1 MTTFHNISFYGASQV
16 LRFLQMEGMTLHQ
29 QKAQDLLSGDI
40 WNGGLPGFVPPGLAR
55 HRAILLE
62 ETLVYFLVTLTSQ
75 GAAIVYFLL
84 FKAHRVHSSSF
95 STSAKSGGAAPN
107 PSCDWL
113 LPD

>member
-55 HRAILLE
+55 HSNSARGDPGLL
-62 ETLVYFLVTLTSQ
+62 LSNSDVS
-75 GAAIVYFLL
+75 GSGHSL
-84 FKAHRVHSSSF
+84 FSSLQSTQSSF
-95 STSAKSGGAAPN
+95 Q
-107 PSCDWL
+107 
-113 LPD
+113 